1 MWNWGILKSIFLP
14 FCSCCHK
21 NYVYLNALCKDCI
34 KFFHFDV
41 KLRDDIWYFFDYKN
55 EYKNLVLT
63 YKRDG
68 QRFLGR
74 FFANGILH
82 FLMSIDF
89 DLVVSIPC
97 SFKRKIFYGFDHMEY
112 IGNLL
117 SNSEINYINV
127 FKRGLGKSQKLLR
140 GDLRHSNL
148 ENKVK
153 LKLRYRNIK
162 FKRVVLI
169 DDIVTTGASMTFCK
183 DILIRH
189 GALSVIKLSIARV

>member
-1 MWNWGILKSIFLP
+1 MWNWVVLKNIFLP
-14 FCSCCHK
+14 LCSCCHK

-34 KFFHFDV
+34 EFFHFDV
-41 KLRDDIWYFFDYKN
+41 KSRDDFWYFFEYKS
-55 EYKNLVLT
+55 EYKNLLLA

-68 QRFLGR
+68 QRLLGQ
-74 FFANGILH
+74 FFANGILQ

-89 DLVVSIPC
+89 DLVVSVPC

-112 IGNLL
+112 IGDLL
-117 SNSEINYINV
+117 GNSGIKYVNV

-153 LKLRYRNIK
+153 LKLKYRNIE

-169 DDIVTTGASMTFCK
+169 DDIVTTGSSMTFCR
-183 DILIRH
+183 DVLIKH
-189 GALSVIKLSIARV
+189 GAWSVIKLSLARA

>member
-1 MWNWGILKSIFLP
+1 MWNWVVLKSIFFPL
-14 FCSCCHK
+14 CSCCHK

-34 KFFHFDV
+34 EFFHFDV
-41 KLRDDIWYFFDYKN
+41 KSRDDVWYFFEYKN
-55 EYKNLVLT
+55 ECKKLLLA

-68 QRFLGR
+68 QRLLGQ
-74 FFANGILH
+74 FFANGILQ

-89 DLVVSIPC
+89 DLVVSVPC
-97 SFKRKIFYGFDHMEY
+97 SFKRRIFYGFDHMEY
-112 IGNLL
+112 IGDLL
-117 SNSEINYINV
+117 GNSGIKYVNV

-153 LKLRYRNIK
+153 LKLKYRNID

-169 DDIVTTGASMTFCK
+169 DDIVTTGSSMTICK
-183 DILIRH
+183 DILIKH
-189 GALSVIKLSIARV
+189 GACSVIKLSLARV

>member
-1 MWNWGILKSIFLP
+1 MWNWVVLKNIFLP
-14 FCSCCHK
+14 LCSCCHK

-34 KFFHFDV
+34 EFFHFDV
-41 KLRDDIWYFFDYKN
+41 KSRDDFWYFFEYKS
-55 EYKNLVLT
+55 EYKNLLLA

-68 QRFLGR
+68 QRLLGQ
-74 FFANGILH
+74 FFANGILQ

-89 DLVVSIPC
+89 DLVVSVPC

-112 IGNLL
+112 IGDLL
-117 SNSEINYINV
+117 GNSGIKYVNV

-153 LKLRYRNIK
+153 LKLKYRNIE

-169 DDIVTTGASMTFCK
+169 DDIVTTGSSMTFCR
-183 DILIRH
+183 DVLIKH
-189 GALSVIKLSIARV
+189 GAWSVIKLSLARV